1 MKPLI
6 HTLVASVDPQVNH
19 SYTIAMSRVFI
30 TDEATA
36 QARKLPKPIQAR
48 VLRIFDRL
56 ESWPAV
62 AGAKPL
68 SGRLAGHYRIRTGDY
83 RVQFRIQDRKVVVER
98 IGHRDGFYES

>member
-1 MKPLI
+1 MKTI
-6 HTLVASVDPQVNH
+6 HTSIVGVDPQVNH
-19 SYTIAMSRVFI
+19 SYTTEMSRVFI

-36 QARKLPKPIQAR
+36 QARKLPRPIQAR
-48 VLRIFDRL
+48 VLRIIDRL

-83 RVQFRIQDRKVVVER
+83 RVQFRIKDHRVIVER